1 MSVDTG
7 IGYVVKLRSLS
18 LKLAASVKS
27 WELFSQKCRRK
38 KTSIKFG
45 CFLLWYIYGSVVL
58 FILCK

>member
-38 KTSIKFG
+38 KTSI
-45 CFLLWYIYGSVVL
+45 
-58 FILCK
+58 